1 MATRQIAMG
10 TNALASSVV
19 LVCRKRSADAPFTS
33 RREFIRE
40 LQAVLPVAL
49 DEMTRGAGDEQSP
62 VAAVD
67 LSQAIIGPGMAVFS
81 KYSAVLDAEG
91 NPLSVKQALQLINKF
106 LAEDDFDADS
116 QFCLH
121 WFDHCG
127 WDAGEFG
134 LADNLARS
142 KGTSVDGVKDAGVV
156 ESGGGKV
163 RLLKWTEY
171 PADYD
176 PTKDARTPVWETLHH
191 LIRALMRDGGEAA
204 AGAILAANPQQA
216 TGVRQLAYRLY
227 TLCERKGWA
236 EDARHYNSLT
246 VSWDVLVEAA
256 AQTGKGQLEML

>member
-1 MATRQIAMG
+1 
-10 TNALASSVV
+10 
-19 LVCRKRSADAPFTS
+19 LVCRKRPADAPFTS

-91 NPLSVKQALQLINKF
+91 TPLTVKQALQLINKF
-106 LAEDDFDADS
+106 LAEDDFDPDS

-127 WDAGEFG
+127 WEAGDFG
-134 LADNLARS
+134 LADNLSRS
-142 KGTSVDGVKDAGVV
+142 KGTSVEGVKDAGVV

-171 PADYD
+171 PKDYD
-176 PTKDARTPVWETLHH
+176 PAQDTRTPVWETLHH
-191 LIRALMRDGGEAA
+191 LIRTLMRDGGEAA

-236 EDARHYNSLT
+236 NDAGFYNSVT
-246 VSWDVLVEAA
+246 TSWDALAEAA
-256 AQTGKGQLEML
+256 ASTGKGQVELF